1 MMMIMMIIII
11 IIIMII
17 IIIVIIAIG
26 SRNQANVGVNR
37 KTFLRTDRIAQTDFG
52 NFINF
57 WVMNCKIN
65 FKKIPSA
72 NNFFL

>member
-1 MMMIMMIIII
+1 MMMIMMIII

-37 KTFLRTDRIAQTDFG
+37 KMFLRTDRIAQTDFG
-52 NFINF
+52 NFVNF

-65 FKKIPSA
+65 LKKIPCA